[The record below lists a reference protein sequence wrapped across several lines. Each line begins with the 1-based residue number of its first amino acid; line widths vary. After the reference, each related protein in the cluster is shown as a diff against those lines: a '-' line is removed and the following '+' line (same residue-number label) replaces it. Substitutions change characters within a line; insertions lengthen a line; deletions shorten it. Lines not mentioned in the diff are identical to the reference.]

1 MSSPI
6 NPTNANPQAPLP
18 AKKKGGCVKWG
29 AGLFGGFIALSII
42 AGMIGDDTPTSS
54 SPITSATASTAKSAE
69 LPASTTAAAHE
80 LASTNE
86 ESAPVVQD
94 VPKEYK
100 SALKKA
106 EIYSEKMHMS
116 KAGLF
121 EQLTSEYGE
130 KFSLEAAQYAVDNIT
145 ADWNA
150 NALAKARIYQDSMA
164 MSPQGIYDQL
174 VSEYGERFTP
184 EQAQFAINNL

>member
-121 EQLTSEYGE
+121 EQLTSLNTGRSSPS
-130 KFSLEAAQYAVDNIT
+130 KQPNTLSITSLPIGMPT
-145 ADWNA
+145 RWPRRGST
-150 NALAKARIYQDSMA
+150 K
-164 MSPQGIYDQL
+164 
-174 VSEYGERFTP
+174 TP
-184 EQAQFAINNL
+184 WQCLLKGSTIS